1 MSWIRKMWT
10 DWKAGY
16 NAHQKEIS
24 FVKGLQ
30 HLPDVLQP
38 AVPIDGDEISFSH
51 SGHAGDIIY
60 SIPAMYALAKG
71 RKINLYLSL
80 NQPNLNFT
88 KKMRHPNGNVMLTE
102 KSVLLFKPLLLTQ
115 PQFKSCEALSGQ
127 PVHYDLTAF
136 RQFPFDYRMGS
147 IARWYF
153 LTYGINWDLGKP
165 WLQVTPDSSF
175 NDAIV
180 VARSSRYHTPNIE
193 YSFLQKY
200 TRIVFVGMPD
210 EYAEMKKQ
218 IPNLEYKTT
227 HDFLELAAVIAGSKL
242 FIGNQSFPFSLAEA
256 LKVKRVLEVF
266 PQIPNV
272 VVEGANGYDFCYQ
285 PQFEKIV
292 NELAGH

>member
-1 MSWIRKMWT
+1 MSLIRQIFN

-16 NAHQKEIS
+16 NARQKETR
-24 FVKGLQ
+24 FLQGLQ
-30 HLPDVLQP
+30 SVPHVLQP
-38 AVPIDGDEISFSH
+38 VNISGDEISFSH

-60 SIPAMYALAKG
+60 SIPAMYALAEG
-71 RKINLYLSL
+71 RKINLYLTL
-80 NQPNLNFT
+80 NQPNRDFT
-88 KKMRHPNGNVMLTE
+88 KSMKHPNGSVMLTAR
-102 KSVLLFKPLLLTQ
+102 SVEFFKPLILAQ
-115 PQFKSCEALSGQ
+115 KDFIRCEAHAGQ
-127 PVHYDLTAF
+127 TVHYDLTAF

-165 WLQVTPDSSF
+165 WLQVEPDNSF

-180 VARSSRYHTPNIE
+180 VARSSRYRTPAIS
-193 YSFLQKY
+193 YSFLQQY
-200 TRIVFVGMPD
+200 PRVVFVGMPD
-210 EYAEMKKQ
+210 EFEDMKREATNVVYQ
-218 IPNLEYKTT
+218 PVT
-227 HDFLELAAVIAGSKL
+227 DFLALARVIAGSKL

-272 VVEGANGYDFCYQ
+272 IVEGANGYDFCYQ

-292 NELAGH
+292 KELA